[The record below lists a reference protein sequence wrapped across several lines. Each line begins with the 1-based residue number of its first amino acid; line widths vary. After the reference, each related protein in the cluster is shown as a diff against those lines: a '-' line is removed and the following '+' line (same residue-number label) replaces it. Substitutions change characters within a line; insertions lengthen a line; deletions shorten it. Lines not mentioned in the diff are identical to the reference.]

1 MFKLALLDIYGGLK
15 KIQFWNYMAW
25 QEIII
30 RYRRSVL
37 GPFWITAS
45 TAIYVVSISIVFST
59 LFSQD
64 IKHYL
69 LYLSLGFLIWNY
81 INQTVIES
89 ADSFIACASFIK
101 QIRIERSVFIYQS
114 IIRNV
119 YFFLHNALILVV
131 CLIFSDS
138 TCTFYAIS
146 KALFGFSILTINLFF
161 LSLTLACLCTRF
173 MDLRQIV
180 MSVLQIGFLVTPIMW
195 IPTESM
201 HSKAFLLEWNPL
213 FHFIDFIRSPLLPVD
228 FPTAF
233 IHPSIVYITVFSIIN
248 ICAGFLIFAKSRKN
262 ISYWV

>member
-69 LYLSLGFLIWNY
+69 LYLSLGFLIWSY

-119 YFFLHNALILVV
+119 
-131 CLIFSDS
+131 
-138 TCTFYAIS
+138 
-146 KALFGFSILTINLFF
+146 
-161 LSLTLACLCTRF
+161 
-173 MDLRQIV
+173 
-180 MSVLQIGFLVTPIMW
+180 
-195 IPTESM
+195 
-201 HSKAFLLEWNPL
+201 
-213 FHFIDFIRSPLLPVD
+213 
-228 FPTAF
+228 
-233 IHPSIVYITVFSIIN
+233 
-248 ICAGFLIFAKSRKN
+248 
-262 ISYWV
+262 

>member
-69 LYLSLGFLIWNY
+69 LYLSLGFLIWSY

-228 FPTAF
+228 FPTA
-233 IHPSIVYITVFSIIN
+233 
-248 ICAGFLIFAKSRKN
+248 
-262 ISYWV
+262 